1 MTYEINLSEKLYA
14 FVANWYIDWHGPHVD
29 PIFVI
34 SACAKAHKITYYDRD
49 KAVEVY
55 TARIRDMFDRIGT
68 SLSYDACRLYVPDR
82 IPQNSVYMIRDRAMG
97 IHVPSIVKDYEDD
110 GYVITPTGYVYTPD
124 MWEGLK
130 EQMAPIGTIDIY
142 SHFTKLPGG
151 TRQQIADRYAGL
163 YRQTHDDVWEPYKVS
178 PQS

>member
-14 FVANWYIDWHGPHVD
+14 FVADWYSDWHGPHVD

-34 SACAKAHKITYYDRD
+34 SACSKAQKITYYDRN
-49 KAVEVY
+49 KAVAEY
-55 TARIRDMFDRIGT
+55 TERIRDMFDRIGV
-68 SLSYDACRLYVPDR
+68 SLSYDACTVYAPDR
-82 IPQNSVYMIRDRAMG
+82 VPINTVYMIRDRALS
-97 IHVPSIVKDYEDD
+97 IHVPSIVKAYEDD

-124 MWEGLK
+124 MWDGFK

-142 SHFTKLPGG
+142 SHLTGLPGG

-163 YRQTHDDVWEPYKVS
+163 YRQIRDEVWEPYKAT
-178 PQS
+178 QEN